1 MPSVLNCPT
10 NSQRRTRRY
19 AQTCLRVCRGI
30 MKQEWEPLLNFMEEK
45 NIRISNLD
53 QARQGPGF
61 APAAPL
67 AGMDLGGD
75 DEEDEEDDEFGAGGA
90 MAEEDGDFDAGGGS
104 GSDSSENDSDAE
116 LIPED
121 GITVEAVGGTP
132 AKNSLDLRAQVSEIN
147 ISGTAADGICP
158 IYKCSPTV
166 PARHEK
172 AKSVGLTSGGG
183 MCRLDEALRHGVRLS
198 LIHI

>member
-1 MPSVLNCPT
+1 
-10 NSQRRTRRY
+10 
-19 AQTCLRVCRGI
+19 

-75 DEEDEEDDEFGAGGA
+75 DEDEEDDEFGAGGA

-104 GSDSSENDSDAE
+104 GSDSSDNDSDAE
-116 LIPED
+116 LIPEE

-132 AKNSLDLRAQVSEIN
+132 SFLRHCMSTSSILLWTTESTSC
-147 ISGTAADGICP
+147 ISGADGAEHM
-158 IYKCSPTV
+158 YKCSRMT
-166 PARHEK
+166 PAMSQK
-172 AKSVGLTSGGG
+172 ARAVVL
-183 MCRLDEALRHGVRLS
+183 
-198 LIHI
+198 

>member
-1 MPSVLNCPT
+1 
-10 NSQRRTRRY
+10 
-19 AQTCLRVCRGI
+19 

-75 DEEDEEDDEFGAGGA
+75 EDEEDDEFGGEG

-104 GSDSSENDSDAE
+104 GSDSSDNDSDAE
-116 LIPED
+116 LIPEE
-121 GITVEAVGGTP
+121 GISVEAVGGMAFTVHV
-132 AKNSLDLRAQVSEIN
+132 LI
-147 ISGTAADGICP
+147 ICQ
-158 IYKCSPTV
+158 CS
-166 PARHEK
+166 
-172 AKSVGLTSGGG
+172 KSK
-183 MCRLDEALRHGVRLS
+183 
-198 LIHI
+198 HIV